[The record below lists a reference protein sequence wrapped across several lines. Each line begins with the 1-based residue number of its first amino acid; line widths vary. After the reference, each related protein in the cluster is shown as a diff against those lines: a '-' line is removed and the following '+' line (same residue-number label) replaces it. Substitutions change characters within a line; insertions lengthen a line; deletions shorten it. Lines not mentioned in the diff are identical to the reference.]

1 MNLVHEYNKV
11 VNAYNNQTISE
22 GKMRY
27 ELLKLE
33 CVARILNKDWQ
44 PPTRSGLKTADYRII
59 KEDYTELVNLRKS
72 GILNKERFNRDCIKI
87 DAICEAIGVPYPGTE
102 NPSINIIVESMD
114 EYDDMDDSD
123 EYADMDED
131 DEFEEEEEE
140 SEPEMEWNVIFSDGS
155 VISKWLVNSEIDW
168 QVDDWS
174 NEDYHGMSDDIDLI
188 IYKNIDDLGG
198 IDRAL
203 SNISNMIDQ
212 LKASFYDESMP
223 NFSNGH
229 RNHNIQIQGEIDD
242 YINMAESLK
251 SGRFEEYYRN
261 SHTQHTLLD
270 LMRREIEVLAM
281 DQ

>member
-27 ELLKLE
+27 ELFKLE

-72 GILNKERFNRDCIKI
+72 GILNEERFNRDCIKI
-87 DAICEAIGVPYPGTE
+87 DAICEAIGVPYPGME

-114 EYDDMDDSD
+114 EYDDMDDGD

-140 SEPEMEWNVIFSDGS
+140 SEPEMEWSVTFRDGS

-168 QVDDWS
+168 QVDNWN
-174 NEDYHGMSDDIDLI
+174 NEDYHGVSDGIDLI
-188 IYKNIDDLGG
+188 IYKNIDELGG

-203 SNISNMIDQ
+203 SNIQSKVDDMQTHNLSAYGTEVYDQ
-212 LKASFYDESMP
+212 
-223 NFSNGH
+223 
-229 RNHNIQIQGEIDD
+229 
-242 YINMAESLK
+242 YIKMAGYLK
-251 SGRFEEYYRN
+251 SGKFEEHAHN
-261 SHTQHTLLD
+261 GDIFNAGLKGVTLLD
-270 LMRREIEVLAM
+270 LMRREIEALAM